1 MGEGE
6 KKSGLEKKSIN
17 INEVKAELLGLLT
30 VQENER
36 RRAVVRMVELETEL
50 EALKDRVTFLKGAT
64 EGLKA
69 GIQACVNG
77 PTPKAKK
84 EEKEEKK

>member
-1 MGEGE
+1 MGENE
-6 KKSGLEKKSIN
+6 KKLGQEKKAHTTN
-17 INEVKAELLGLLT
+17 DVKAELLGLLT
-30 VQENER
+30 IQENER
-36 RRAVVRMVELETEL
+36 RLAVLRMVELETEL

-69 GIQACVNG
+69 GIQTCVNS

-84 EEKEEKK
+84 DEKK